1 MFDSVLNKPLKTV
14 TVFRKSPVRQLF
26 LNIHETFQSC
36 FPISS
41 FQCPIQFRHIKI
53 VHNRFGKNLTGSI
66 LNNFLSFS
74 LQLFD
79 YQEVNFGETK
89 SFQKIL
95 GTYYMFD
102 SKSELLQYLSLVTL
116 AIFQMLKKRAF
127 GTNVTLLLPHHHKA
141 TEKKGTLTFSQLSE
155 HPLKIVMT
163 VFSRCIESSLA

>member
-1 MFDSVLNKPLKTV
+1 M
-14 TVFRKSPVRQLF
+14 
-26 LNIHETFQSC
+26 
-36 FPISS
+36 
-41 FQCPIQFRHIKI
+41 
-53 VHNRFGKNLTGSI
+53 TGSI

-116 AIFQMLKKRAF
+116 ATFQMLKKRAF
-127 GTNVTLLLPHHHKA
+127 GTNVTLLLLLYHKA
-141 TEKKGTLTFSQLSE
+141 TGKNATLTFS
-155 HPLKIVMT
+155 
-163 VFSRCIESSLA
+163 